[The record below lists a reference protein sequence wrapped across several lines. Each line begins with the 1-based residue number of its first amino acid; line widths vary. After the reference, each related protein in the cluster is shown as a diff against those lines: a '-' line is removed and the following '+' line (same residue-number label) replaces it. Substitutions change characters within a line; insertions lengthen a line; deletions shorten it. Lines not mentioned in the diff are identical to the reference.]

1 MARSGKSYKK
11 IRGIARKEFSELMHE
26 KTFILSVLIQLFIA
40 SFSTFLVIGLTSFY
54 DPTAMGDME
63 LQGTKIAV
71 VGTDDNELYNLLQE
85 SKLNTKLYSDLTPA
99 YTDFYERRMDA
110 IIIIP
115 SGPPQGEDILNVEIY
130 LPKSEIKSTLISMQ
144 LKEPLEQF
152 EQQVR
157 DIRTQRLSG
166 YSPIDV
172 NIIKRGINTSSTY
185 FEFVYVALLP
195 LLVFTPAFI
204 SGGLIIDFITEEY
217 ERKTMELLL
226 ASPAS
231 LLDIVSGKVLLA
243 TAIVPLQSFAW
254 MLLLRLNWIRISNFF
269 EILLVVTIIGLIL
282 VLLSSSIAL
291 TFKDRGVSQLLYS
304 MILIFLFMVS
314 YLFTNSPLNLVTRL
328 SIESIGSMES
338 GIWILIYSL
347 VAAGLY
353 VLMRATVSKNTI
365 TFKR

>member
-1 MARSGKSYKK
+1 MVRSTNSYRKIKAIAKK
-11 IRGIARKEFSELMHE
+11 ELADLMHE

-63 LQGTKIAV
+63 IQGTKIAV
-71 VGTDDNELYNLLQE
+71 VGTEDNELYKLLEE
-85 SKLNTKLYSDLTPA
+85 SKLNTVLYREFPDA
-99 YTDFYERRMDA
+99 HTDFYERRADA
-110 IIIIP
+110 IIIAP
-115 SGPPQGEDILNVEIY
+115 SGPPDGKDILNVEIY
-130 LPKSEIKSTLISMQ
+130 LPKSEIKATLISMQ
-144 LKEPLEQF
+144 LKEPLEKF

-157 DIRTQRLSG
+157 DIRTQRLVG
-166 YSPIDV
+166 YSPIDI
-172 NIIKRGINTSSTY
+172 NIIKRGVETSSTY
-185 FEFVYVALLP
+185 FEFIYVALLP

-204 SGGLIIDFITEEY
+204 SGGLVIDFITEEY

-231 LLDIVSGKVLLA
+231 LLDIVNGKVLLA

-254 MLLLRLNWIRISNFF
+254 MLLLMMNWIKISNFF
-269 EILLVVTIIGLIL
+269 EILLLVTIIGLIL
-282 VLLSSSIAL
+282 VLSSSVIAL

-328 SIESIGSMES
+328 SIESIGSLES
-338 GIWILIYSL
+338 GIWMLTYSMIA
-347 VAAGLY
+347 VVLY
-353 VLMRATVSKNTI
+353 ILMRASVSRNTI

>member
-1 MARSGKSYKK
+1 MQ
-11 IRGIARKEFSELMHE
+11 E

-63 LQGTKIAV
+63 IEGTRVAV
-71 VGTDDNELYNLLQE
+71 VGSEDDRLYHLLE
-85 SKLNTKLYSDLTPA
+85 ENSANTFLYSEFQDA

-110 IIIIP
+110 ILIVP
-115 SGPPQGEDILNVEIY
+115 DGPPEGEEILNVEVY
-130 LPKSEIKSTLISMQ
+130 LPGSEITATLVSMQ
-144 LKEPLEQF
+144 LKEPLEKF
-152 EQQVR
+152 EQEVR
-157 DIRTQRLSG
+157 GIRTGRLPG
-166 YSPIDV
+166 YSPIEI
-172 NIIKRGINTSSTY
+172 NIIDRGLNTSSTY
-185 FEFVYVALLP
+185 FEFIYVALLP

-231 LLDIVSGKVLLA
+231 LLEIVSGKILMAV
-243 TAIVPLQSFAW
+243 AIVPLQSFAW
-254 MLLLRLNWIRISNFF
+254 ILLLKMNWIRISNPFH
-269 EILLVVTIIGLIL
+269 ILLVVTLTGLIL
-282 VLLSSSIAL
+282 VLLSSIIAL
-291 TFKDRGVSQLLYS
+291 NFRDRGVSQLLYS

-328 SIESIGSMES
+328 SIESIGYLES
-338 GIWILIYSL
+338 GIWIFIYSL
-347 VAAGLY
+347 AVIALY
-353 VLMRATVSKNTI
+353 VVMRVTVSKNTI